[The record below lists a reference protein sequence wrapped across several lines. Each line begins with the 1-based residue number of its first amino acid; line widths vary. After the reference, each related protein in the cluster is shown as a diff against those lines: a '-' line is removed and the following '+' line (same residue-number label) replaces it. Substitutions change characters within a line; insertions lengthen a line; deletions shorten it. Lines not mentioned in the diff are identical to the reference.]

1 MSPSTFAV
9 RMAVGTTLVLLM
21 AGCAAQPKAVF
32 RPVGFEGTVLQ
43 AQSGDSLRVLVPGNK
58 SEMETAVV
66 IASTNLNTA
75 GRAAVMTAYA
85 TKDCTRHVI
94 MYFYTDTSETQYYTY
109 VNVRLADVE
118 AADPTQ
124 LEGHKAKLYLDK
136 KYAGATVYVDA
147 KATPQGC
154 FVGTVC
160 TKKGESI
167 SQEMLASGLV
177 KPGNRNQKE
186 GLVLEPQPCYSY
198 TVLDA
203 DLAGKLTGPIGT
215 MPVQEKPAPPKPA
228 ATPKKEKPAEEPAP
242 ADTTPAPDETT
253 PPADAKPEGDS
264 SGDTK
269 PADDGKATSPDAK
282 PADDSSGDSTPAAD
296 NKASDDSSSTDTS
309 SGDESK

>member
-1 MSPSTFAV
+1 
-9 RMAVGTTLVLLM
+9 MAVGTTLVLLM

-32 RPVGFEGTVLQ
+32 TPVGFEGTVLQ

-58 SEMETAVV
+58 SEIETAVI

-124 LEGHKAKLYLDK
+124 VEGHKAKMYLDK

-160 TKKGESI
+160 TRKGERI

-186 GLVLEPQPCYSY
+186 GLVLEPQPGYSY

-215 MPVQEKPAPPKPA
+215 MPVQEKPAPPEPA

-242 ADTTPAPDETT
+242 ADT
-253 PPADAKPEGDS
+253 
-264 SGDTK
+264 
-269 PADDGKATSPDAK
+269 
-282 PADDSSGDSTPAAD
+282 TPAAD